1 MPLRAQPRRRED
13 IFFLCMVAAILA
25 VNFVGF
31 ARTYY
36 LAGVFRAPLPG
47 PLVHVHGALFTSWL
61 LLLAV
66 QTVLVA
72 ANRVRLHRTLG
83 VLGGIIAAGMLL
95 LGSMVTAFALRRHAF
110 ATESRASFILVAN
123 VGALL
128 LFALFVTVGFLKR
141 NDVVR
146 HKRLMLL
153 ASMAILGPA
162 LSRWSFPFMKW
173 PPAVFLLWLVL
184 PLSLLVFDIV
194 SRRKPCKVTV
204 VGCTLLLVYACSVGP
219 LSSIE
224 AVRSVVR
231 SAGSR

>member
-1 MPLRAQPRRRED
+1 MLLRSQPKRRD
-13 IFFLCMVAAILA
+13 DLFFVSMIVAIIG

-31 ARTYY
+31 AKSYY

-47 PLVHVHGALFTSWL
+47 PLVHIHGALFTSWL
-61 LLLAV
+61 LLLAT
-66 QTVLVA
+66 QTGLVA
-72 ANRVRLHRTLG
+72 ANRIRLHRTLG
-83 VLGGIIAAGMLL
+83 VLGGMVAAGMLL

-110 ATESRASFILVAN
+110 ATEGRTAFILVAN
-123 VGALL
+123 VGALI
-128 LFALFVTVGFLKR
+128 LFALFVAIGLLKR

-153 ASMAILGPA
+153 ASIAILGPA

-173 PPAVFLLWLVL
+173 PPAVFLLWLIF
-184 PLSLLVFDIV
+184 PLSLLIFDTV
-194 SRRKPCKVTV
+194 SRRRPYKVTV
-204 VGCTLLLVYACSVGP
+204 VGCTLLLIYVCSVGP
-219 LSSIE
+219 LSSTR